1 MILLTS
7 TTDKLQLVTGSAGAI
22 DVHADWLD
30 NTPPSSTAPGRAN
43 TAIAT
48 AATTDVVPSP
58 PSGKQRNLKS
68 LWVSN
73 RGAAANDI
81 TVQHADG
88 AVVVQLYKL
97 TLEPAATLQYIDEHG
112 FLLAASV
119 APPSAGFTTGDAKLT
134 LKTVADAGWVIMDDG
149 TIGND
154 LSGATRANRD
164 TKNLFTL
171 LFNNINDANAPI
183 FTSAGAATTRAAQT
197 DAVSAW
203 AAHCRM
209 SLTKQLGRALAIG
222 GTGAG
227 LTARALG
234 QTLGEEQHYQTLA
247 ELVPHV
253 HAARTYYS
261 YVWAWGAATITYGN
275 VEQFVDTF
283 VTSPSISVYNGVNV
297 DVAGGGAPFNVM
309 QPTAFWNVMI
319 KL

>member
-7 TTDKLQLVTGSAGAI
+7 PTDKLQLVTSVAGAI

-48 AATTDVVPSP
+48 AATTDVVPP
-58 PSGKQRNLKS
+58 PPAGKQRNLKS

-88 AVVVQLYKL
+88 AVVVQLYKV

-112 FLLAASV
+112 FLIAVTVAAS
-119 APPSAGFTTGDAKLT
+119 SAGFTTGDAKLT
-134 LKTVADAGWVIMDDG
+134 LKTVADPGWVIMNDG
-149 TIGND
+149 TIGDD
-154 LSGATRANRD
+154 LSGATRANLD

-171 LFNNINDANAPI
+171 LFNNINDTNAPI
-183 FTSAGAATTRAAQT
+183 FTSTGTATTRAAQT

-209 SLTKQLGRALAIG
+209 SLTKQLGRALAIAGAG
-222 GTGAG
+222 GG
-227 LTARALG
+227 LTARTLG
-234 QTLGEEQHYQTLA
+234 QTLGEERHTQTLA
-247 ELVPHV
+247 ELVPHG
-253 HAARTYYS
+253 HGGRTTFNYL
-261 YVWAWGAATITYGN
+261 WAWAGATITYGGTEPN
-275 VEQFVDTF
+275 VLVAVD
-283 VTSPSISVYNGVNV
+283 SNSISTSTAVTI
-297 DVAGGGAPFNVM
+297 DAAGSGTPFNVM